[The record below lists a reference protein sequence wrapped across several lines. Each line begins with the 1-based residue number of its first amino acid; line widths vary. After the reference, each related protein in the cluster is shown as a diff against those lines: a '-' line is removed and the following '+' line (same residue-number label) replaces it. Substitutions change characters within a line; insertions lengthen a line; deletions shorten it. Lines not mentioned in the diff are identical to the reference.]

1 MEKFLQIDIK
11 TILSL
16 EKSKRQRNFMA
27 RHMILKSEHQM
38 QRRSKG
44 RPSATVCYAITCDSS
59 ISYGCWL
66 LYFRFSFLWMH
77 LGKQWEV
84 AHVLGPMPH
93 TWENGW
99 KLLAPVIFGLAQ
111 LHWLQPKFGDWASN
125 WKIPPLPLSS
135 STLQLCLSKKL
146 IN

>member
-1 MEKFLQIDIK
+1 MERFLQIDIK

-38 QRRSKG
+38 QRLSKG
-44 RPSATVCYAITCDSS
+44 RHSATVCYAITCDSS

-66 LYFRFSFLWMH
+66 LYFRFSCLWMH

-99 KLLAPVIFGLAQ
+99 NS
-111 LHWLQPKFGDWASN
+111 WL
-125 WKIPPLPLSS
+125 LSS
-135 STLQLCLSKKL
+135 LAWLSFTGCSQNLGTEPATEKYLPSLCLHPPSYYAFQR
-146 IN
+146 N